1 MPFKSLYCLP
11 LHLFIIWGYYPLLAG
26 KYKKISVSI
35 ISTEQLGHSFNDNW
49 LFKDLYL
56 GLAKGDRVAL
66 VGVNGTGKSTLLKI
80 LSGKLAPTLGKVV
93 TERDLR
99 IGYLE
104 QDPQF
109 SALNTISDFIY
120 SIGNKQQQLIRHYE
134 EALEAEV
141 HDEKLLNR
149 LMDELSTENA
159 WEYEY
164 QIKTILGRLGI
175 QKLDQKISTLSGGQ
189 RKRLALAK
197 LLIDDPDVYI
207 IDEPTNHL
215 DIETIEWLENFLTTG
230 QKTILLVTHD
240 RYFLDNVSSQI
251 IELDKGKL
259 QTFKGNYSYYL
270 EKKAEQMAAEDASF
284 EKNSNL
290 LRKELEWMRRQ
301 PKARTTKSKS
311 RIDSFYDLE
320 EKTKGRTSK
329 STLELSVNVARQG
342 NKILEL
348 HHISKGFD
356 GHPVIND
363 FSYTFKKGDRIGVAG
378 KNGTGKSTLLNIITG
393 RLKPDSGTLA
403 LGETTSFGYYRQG
416 GLEFKEDERV
426 IDVVK
431 NVAEYITM
439 ADGKTLTASQV
450 LTHFLFPP
458 ARQYGMVSKLSGGEK
473 KRLQL
478 MRVLMRN
485 PNFMILDEPTND
497 LDIDTLNV
505 LEDFLLRFPGVLMLV
520 SHDRYLIDR
529 LTDQLFIFEGHGA
542 VNIYSGNYTDYRLEQ
557 EESKSAEKTAPKPAA
572 QPIAEKIP
580 VKKLSYK
587 EEQELAGIESEITGL
602 ETRIGDLTLELNSG
616 EADHQ
621 RLSSLAQEIKGL
633 QDKIDARTMRWIELL
648 ELKETV

>member
-1 MPFKSLYCLP
+1 M
-11 LHLFIIWGYYPLLAG
+11 
-26 KYKKISVSI
+26 SI
-35 ISTEQLGHSFNDNW
+35 LSTEQLGHSFNDSW

-56 GLAKGDRVAL
+56 GINKGDRIAL
-66 VGVNGTGKSTLLKI
+66 VGINGTGKSTLLRI
-80 LSGKLAPTLGKVV
+80 LSGILNPTEGKVV

-109 SALNTISDFIY
+109 NDQATISDFIY
-120 SIGNKQQQLIRHYE
+120 SIGNIQQQLIREYE
-134 EALEAEV
+134 EVLSQDHPNE
-141 HDEKLLNR
+141 DDLNR
-149 LMDELSTENA
+149 LMDELSNENA

-164 QIKTILGRLGI
+164 EIKTILGRLGI
-175 QKLDQKISTLSGGQ
+175 QHLEQTISTLSGGQ

-207 IDEPTNHL
+207 LDEPTNHL

-240 RYFLDNVSSQI
+240 RYFLDNVSGQI

-259 QTFKGNYSYYL
+259 AVFKGNYSYYL
-270 EKKAEQMAAEDASF
+270 EKKAEQNAAEDASY

-290 LRKELEWMRRQ
+290 LRRELEWMRRQ
-301 PKARTTKSKS
+301 PKARSTKSKS
-311 RIDSFYDLE
+311 RIDAFYDLE
-320 EKTKGRTSK
+320 DKTKGRQAK
-329 STLELSVNVARQG
+329 STLELSVNVSRQG

-348 HHISKGFD
+348 QNVSKAFNGK
-356 GHPVIND
+356 PILQE

-378 KNGTGKSTLLNIITG
+378 KNGTGKSTLLNLITG
-393 RLKPDSGTLA
+393 QLKPDSGIVSV
-403 LGETTSFGYYRQG
+403 GETSVFGYYRQG
-416 GLEFKEDERV
+416 GLEFNGDERV

-439 ADGKTLTASQV
+439 ADGKNLTASQV

-458 ARQYGMVSKLSGGEK
+458 AKQYGFVNKLSGGEK

-478 MRVLMRN
+478 MRVLMKN

-505 LEDFLLRFPGVLMLV
+505 LEDFLLNFPGVLMLV

-529 LTDQLFIFEGHGA
+529 LTEQLFIFEGDGKTQ
-542 VNIYSGNYTDYRLEQ
+542 IYSGNYTDYRFEQ
-557 EESKSAEKTAPKPAA
+557 EELKNIKE
-572 QPIAEKIP
+572 IP
-580 VKKLSYK
+580 KLSKIIAPAPIKNKLSFK
-587 EEQELAGIESEITGL
+587 EEQAIITL
-602 ETRIGDLTLELNSG
+602 EASIKDKEKQILTLSEELNSG
-616 EADHQ
+616 ITDFDKLNELSIQIKRINAELEDHT
-621 RLSSLAQEIKGL
+621 L
-633 QDKIDARTMRWIELL
+633 QWL
-648 ELKETV
+648 ELSELKNG

>member
-1 MPFKSLYCLP
+1 M
-11 LHLFIIWGYYPLLAG
+11 
-26 KYKKISVSI
+26 SI
-35 ISTEQLGHSFNDNW
+35 LSTEQLGHSFNDNW

-66 VGVNGTGKSTLLKI
+66 VGVNGTGKSTLLRI
-80 LSGKLAPTLGKVV
+80 LSGHLAPSLGKVV

-109 SALNTISDFIY
+109 NSSDTISDFIY
-120 SIGNKQQQLIRHYE
+120 SIGNKQQQLIRQYE
-134 EALEAEV
+134 EAIEV
-141 HDEKLLNR
+141 EPHDEKLLNY

-189 RKRLALAK
+189 RKRIALAK

-251 IELDKGKL
+251 MELDKGKL
-259 QTFKGNYSYYL
+259 QVFKGNYSYYL
-270 EKKAEQMAAEDASF
+270 EKKAEQIAADESTF
-284 EKNSNL
+284 EKNTNL

-320 EKTKGRTSK
+320 DKTKGRGVK
-329 STLELSVNVARQG
+329 STLELSVNVSRQG
-342 NKILEL
+342 KKILEL
-348 HHISKGFD
+348 KHVKQAFD
-356 GHPVIND
+356 GVSVIND

-378 KNGTGKSTLLNIITG
+378 KNGTGKSTLLNIVTG
-393 RLKPDSGTLA
+393 NLKPDSGIVG

-416 GLEFKEDERV
+416 GLEFNEDERV

-505 LEDFLLRFPGVLMLV
+505 LEDFLLKFPGVLMLV

-529 LTDQLFIFEGHGA
+529 LTDQLFIFEGEGN

-557 EESKSAEKTAPKPAA
+557 EEIKSNEKSAVKIEPVQANTKTTL
-572 QPIAEKIP
+572 
-580 VKKLSYK
+580 KKLSYK
-587 EEQELAGIESEITGL
+587 EEQELAGIENEIELL
-602 ETRIGDLTLELNSG
+602 EDQVKALTIELNS
-616 EADHQ
+616 ANVDHQ
-621 RLSSLAQEIKGL
+621 QLLSLGQNIKEL
-633 QDKIDARTMRWIELL
+633 HQKIEERTSRWIDLL

>member
-1 MPFKSLYCLP
+1 M
-11 LHLFIIWGYYPLLAG
+11 
-26 KYKKISVSI
+26 SI
-35 ISTEQLGHSFNDNW
+35 LSTEQLGHSFNDNW

-66 VGVNGTGKSTLLKI
+66 VGVNGTGKSTLLRI
-80 LSGKLAPTLGKVV
+80 LSGHLAPSLGKVV

-109 SALNTISDFIY
+109 NSSDTISDFIY
-120 SIGNKQQQLIRHYE
+120 SIGNKQQQLIRQYE
-134 EALEAEV
+134 EAIEV
-141 HDEKLLNR
+141 EPHDEKLLNY

-189 RKRLALAK
+189 RKRIALAK

-251 IELDKGKL
+251 MELDKGKL
-259 QTFKGNYSYYL
+259 QVFKGNYSYYL
-270 EKKAEQMAAEDASF
+270 EKKAEQIAAEDASF

-320 EKTKGRTSK
+320 EKTKGRGPK
-329 STLELSVNVARQG
+329 STLELSVNVSRQG

-348 HHISKGFD
+348 KHIKQAFNGIA
-356 GHPVIND
+356 VIND

-378 KNGTGKSTLLNIITG
+378 KNGTGKSTLLNIVTG
-393 RLKPDSGTLA
+393 NLKPDSGIVG

-416 GLEFKEDERV
+416 GLEFNEDERV

-458 ARQYGMVSKLSGGEK
+458 ARQYGMVNKLSDGEK

-505 LEDFLLRFPGVLMLV
+505 LEDFLLKFPGVLMLV

-529 LTDQLFIFEGHGA
+529 LTDQLFIFEGEGNVH
-542 VNIYSGNYTDYRLEQ
+542 IYSGNYTDYRLEQ
-557 EESKSAEKTAPKPAA
+557 EESKSNEKNVVKVETKETVLKP
-572 QPIAEKIP
+572 
-580 VKKLSYK
+580 VSKKLSFK
-587 EEQELAGIESEITGL
+587 EEQELSGIEDEIEVL
-602 ETRIGDLTLELNSG
+602 ENKVKDLTVELNNG
-616 EADHQ
+616 DTDHQ
-621 RLSSLAQEIKGL
+621 RLLTLGLEIKEV
-633 QDKIDARTMRWIELL
+633 QQKIDQRTSRWMELL
-648 ELKETV
+648 ELKETA